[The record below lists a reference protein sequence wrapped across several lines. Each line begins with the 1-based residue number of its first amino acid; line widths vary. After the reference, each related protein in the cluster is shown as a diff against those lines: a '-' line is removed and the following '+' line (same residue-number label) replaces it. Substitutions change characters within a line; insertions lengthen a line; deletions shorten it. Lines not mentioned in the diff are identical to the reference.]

1 MTSGGDLRRK
11 TDLPHKALKSDHTP
25 RNPSQNLTIEPPE
38 EETSPEKKNSRAP
51 SLRIVTR
58 RQDHEHIGK
67 RTRDPV
73 SSKEEKRSKGRR
85 TSSDGHTRAD
95 APDSPETINC
105 ELLWSR
111 ENMLSLRS
119 LTSFIALPSRSKP
132 SPRRRS
138 SVRCRLTEA
147 AAFPPLDVVPGE
159 SYRPIASFTEK
170 VKPEQLPPTA
180 EDEREGGVE
189 EDDSDEEEE
198 RISSVHVPRE
208 KYINLSKSDLVNS
221 VVTTLLDSQ
230 DGDSDIF
237 LLLASCLDSILHAE
251 HKKVL
256 EQMRTDFVATQ
267 SLEKV
272 NIGDDSSS
280 EDESSTSGRE
290 SDSDK
295 EVNSEAKKPE
305 VESVVNGYEGLS
317 FPLADGF
324 DIWNFLISTG
334 KQAKRRSAESVT
346 AATRFQRSFIQLLEN
361 AGFEELSARDLALT
375 SALNTDYLLTL
386 PVYVDWKKA
395 SESNAIVFRRGY
407 ATEKQK
413 GLLLVEKLDYIQ
425 SIVLRG
431 IFSTISKPLR
441 KVGKLINKESYLDLT
456 QTSDKFLE
464 GESLSDSVLPL
475 RLAAKRAVTR
485 YEGLLTPVGP
495 REKLFRKLLTWIGLI
510 SPAYELPF
518 QLANDSNAS
527 EPYLRPISLSRMTLG
542 DIWKPASKKACG
554 NDMWK
559 RIKTS
564 ISILLSPSTLQ
575 EPAFEELILLYTM
588 DAGEKGDKNE
598 DETRS
603 SLQLEIFERIPIPDL
618 PVIFPQRKLYF
629 RIIDTVRLDIA
640 SILGLTAYFV
650 NYKFENI
657 SSSPYVFLYN
667 LISAFFLDVIAVT
680 ALVIYATRV
689 VLGYKQTWDRY
700 QYKESILTY
709 AIILQAGKN
718 QNMSYQGVQDR
729 CERFL
734 YDNFKIK
741 VEMRVEKAIST
752 LVRLGLVTETLIDGK
767 TKLQAVPCPQAYVS
781 LKEIWNGLLG

>member
-1 MTSGGDLRRK
+1 MGGGNEKLI
-11 TDLPHKALKSDHTP
+11 LQ
-25 RNPSQNLTIEPPE
+25 PSSFIQSMVTNLNL
-38 EETSPEKKNSRAP
+38 SSR
-51 SLRIVTR
+51 
-58 RQDHEHIGK
+58 
-67 RTRDPV
+67 
-73 SSKEEKRSKGRR
+73 
-85 TSSDGHTRAD
+85 
-95 APDSPETINC
+95 
-105 ELLWSR
+105 
-111 ENMLSLRS
+111 
-119 LTSFIALPSRSKP
+119 LTSFVALPSRSKP
-132 SPRRRS
+132 SPSLSLRRPRS
-138 SVRCRLTEA
+138 VCCRLTEPA
-147 AAFPPLDVVPGE
+147 AAFDVVVVCGE
-159 SYRPIASFTEK
+159 SDGAIASSFTELQNGGCGWK
-170 VKPEQLPPTA
+170 VEPEQLPPTG
-180 EDEREGGVE
+180 EGGVE
-189 EDDSDEEEE
+189 EDDDPEEEE
-198 RISSVHVPRE
+198 EKISSVHVPRE
-208 KYINLSKSDLVNS
+208 KYINVSKSDLVNS
-221 VVTTLLDSQ
+221 IVTTLLDSQ
-230 DGDSDIF
+230 DGGDADIF

-251 HKKVL
+251 HKRVL

-272 NIGDDSSS
+272 NIGGDS
-280 EDESSTSGRE
+280 EQESSTSGRE
-290 SDSDK
+290 IDFD
-295 EVNSEAKKPE
+295 EET
-305 VESVVNGYEGLS
+305 NGYEGLS

-334 KQAKRRSAESVT
+334 KQAKRRSAESVS
-346 AATRFQRSFIQLLEN
+346 AATRFQRSFIQLLDN

-386 PVYVDWKKA
+386 PVYVDWNKA

-441 KVGKLINKESYLDLT
+441 KVGKLINKALSEASQTQEIQDLSERMKVWLKELSLFKESYLHLP

-464 GESLSDSVLPL
+464 GESLSDSVLPM
-475 RLAAKRAVTR
+475 RVAAKRAVSR

-510 SPAYELPF
+510 SPAYETPF
-518 QLANDSNAS
+518 QLPNDTNAS

-618 PVIFPQRKLYF
+618 PVIFPHRKLYF

-657 SSSPYVFLYN
+657 SSSP
-667 LISAFFLDVIAVT
+667 SAFFLDVIAVT

-700 QYKESILTY
+700 QLLVNKTLYEKTLASGFGSVHFLLDASEQQQYKESILTY
-709 AIILQAGKN
+709 AIILQAGCE
-718 QNMSYQGVQDR
+718 NMSYQGVQDR

-741 VEMRVEKAIST
+741 VEMRVAKAIST

>member
-1 MTSGGDLRRK
+1 ML
-11 TDLPHKALKSDHTP
+11 
-25 RNPSQNLTIEPPE
+25 
-38 EETSPEKKNSRAP
+38 
-51 SLRIVTR
+51 
-58 RQDHEHIGK
+58 
-67 RTRDPV
+67 
-73 SSKEEKRSKGRR
+73 
-85 TSSDGHTRAD
+85 
-95 APDSPETINC
+95 
-105 ELLWSR
+105 
-111 ENMLSLRS
+111 LSLRS
-119 LTSFIALPSRSKP
+119 FVALPTQSKP
-132 SPRRRS
+132 SPSLRRP

-147 AAFPPLDVVPGE
+147 SAFDVISGDSE
-159 SYRPIASFTEK
+159 RAIASSFTELQNGGGWK
-170 VKPEQLPPTA
+170 VEQEQLPP
-180 EDEREGGVE
+180 DEREGLGVE
-189 EDDSDEEEE
+189 DDDDDSEEEE
-198 RISSVHVPRE
+198 GISSVHVPRE
-208 KYINLSKSDLVNS
+208 KYINVSKSDLVNAI
-221 VVTTLLDSQ
+221 VTTLLDGSQ
-230 DGDSDIF
+230 EGDSDDIF

-272 NIGDDSSS
+272 NIGVDS
-280 EDESSTSGRE
+280 EEESSTSSRE
-290 SDSDK
+290 IDSD
-295 EVNSEAKKPE
+295 EEAEPG
-305 VESVVNGYEGLS
+305 SVVNGYDEGLS

-324 DIWNFLISTG
+324 DIWNFLISTS

-346 AATRFQRSFIQLLEN
+346 AATRFQRSFIHLLDN

-386 PVYVDWKKA
+386 PVYVDWNKA

-441 KVGKLINKESYLDLT
+441 KVGKLINKALSEASQTQEIQDLSERMKVWLKELSLFKESYLDLA

-464 GESLSDSVLPL
+464 GESLSDSVLPM
-475 RLAAKRAVTR
+475 RLAAKRAVSR
-485 YEGLLTPVGP
+485 YEGILTPVGP

-510 SPAYELPF
+510 SPAYEIPF

-657 SSSPYVFLYN
+657 SSSP
-667 LISAFFLDVIAVT
+667 SALFLDVIAVT

-700 QYKESILTY
+700 QLLVNKTLYEKTLASGFGSVHFLLDASEQQQYKESILTY

-741 VEMRVEKAIST
+741 VEMRVEKALST

>member
-1 MTSGGDLRRK
+1 
-11 TDLPHKALKSDHTP
+11 
-25 RNPSQNLTIEPPE
+25 
-38 EETSPEKKNSRAP
+38 
-51 SLRIVTR
+51 
-58 RQDHEHIGK
+58 
-67 RTRDPV
+67 
-73 SSKEEKRSKGRR
+73 
-85 TSSDGHTRAD
+85 
-95 APDSPETINC
+95 
-105 ELLWSR
+105 
-111 ENMLSLRS
+111 MLSLRS
-119 LTSFIALPSRSKP
+119 LTSFVALPSPINP
-132 SPRRRS
+132 SPYSRRP

-147 AAFPPLDVVPGE
+147 AAAFEVVSGE
-159 SYRPIASFTEK
+159 SDRAIASSLTELQNGGGWK
-170 VKPEQLPPTA
+170 VEPEQLPPPTA
-180 EDEREGGVE
+180 EDGGEGE
-189 EDDSDEEEE
+189 AEKEEE

-208 KYINLSKSDLVNS
+208 KYINVSKSDLVNA

-230 DGDSDIF
+230 DGDADIF
-237 LLLASCLDSILHAE
+237 LLLATCLDSILHAE

-256 EQMRTDFVATQ
+256 EQMRADFVATQ
-267 SLEKV
+267 SLEK
-272 NIGDDSSS
+272 
-280 EDESSTSGRE
+280 T
-290 SDSDK
+290 DSDDETNK
-295 EVNSEAKKPE
+295 TEPG
-305 VESVVNGYEGLS
+305 SVVNGYEGLS

-346 AATRFQRSFIQLLEN
+346 AATRFQRSFIQLLDS

-386 PVYVDWKKA
+386 PVYVDWNKA

-441 KVGKLINKESYLDLT
+441 KVGKLINKALSEASQTQEIQDLSERVKIWLKELSLFKESYLDLA

-464 GESLSDSVLPL
+464 GDSLSDPVLPM
-475 RLAAKRAVTR
+475 RLAAKRAVSR

-495 REKLFRKLLTWIGLI
+495 RERLFRKLLTWIGFI
-510 SPAYELPF
+510 SPGYETPF

-618 PVIFPQRKLYF
+618 PVIFPHRKLYF

-657 SSSPYVFLYN
+657 SSSP
-667 LISAFFLDVIAVT
+667 SAFFLDVIAVT

-700 QYKESILTY
+700 QLLVNKTLYEKTLASGFGSVHFLLDASEQQQATPPYSSIYLYIKNLLLMFFLTRY
-709 AIILQAGKN
+709 LRN
-718 QNMSYQGVQDR
+718 R

>member
-1 MTSGGDLRRK
+1 
-11 TDLPHKALKSDHTP
+11 
-25 RNPSQNLTIEPPE
+25 
-38 EETSPEKKNSRAP
+38 
-51 SLRIVTR
+51 
-58 RQDHEHIGK
+58 
-67 RTRDPV
+67 
-73 SSKEEKRSKGRR
+73 
-85 TSSDGHTRAD
+85 
-95 APDSPETINC
+95 
-105 ELLWSR
+105 
-111 ENMLSLRS
+111 MLSLRS
-119 LTSFIALPSRSKP
+119 LTSFVALPSRFNP
-132 SPRRRS
+132 SPSSRRP

-147 AAFPPLDVVPGE
+147 AAFEVVSGE
-159 SYRPIASFTEK
+159 SDRAIASSLTELQNGGGWK
-170 VKPEQLPPTA
+170 VEPEQLPPPPA
-180 EDEREGGVE
+180 EDGGEGE
-189 EDDSDEEEE
+189 AEE

-208 KYINLSKSDLVNS
+208 KYINVSKSDLVNA

-230 DGDSDIF
+230 DGDADIF
-237 LLLASCLDSILHAE
+237 LLLATCLDSILHAE

-256 EQMRTDFVATQ
+256 EQMRNDFVATQ

-272 NIGDDSSS
+272 NI
-280 EDESSTSGRE
+280 EEESSTSGRE
-290 SDSDK
+290 IDSDE
-295 EVNSEAKKPE
+295 EVNSKAEP
-305 VESVVNGYEGLS
+305 ESVVNGYEGLS

-334 KQAKRRSAESVT
+334 KQAKRRSAESVS
-346 AATRFQRSFIQLLEN
+346 AATRFQRSFIQLLDS

-386 PVYVDWKKA
+386 PVYVDWNKA

-425 SIVLRG
+425 SVVLRG

-441 KVGKLINKESYLDLT
+441 KVGKLINKALSEAVQTQEIQDLSERVKVWLKELSLFKESYLDLA

-464 GESLSDSVLPL
+464 GESLSDSVLPM
-475 RLAAKRAVTR
+475 RLAAKRAVSR

-495 REKLFRKLLTWIGLI
+495 RERLFRKLLTWIGFI
-510 SPAYELPF
+510 SPGYETPF
-518 QLANDSNAS
+518 QLPNDSNAS

-575 EPAFEELILLYTM
+575 EPAFEELILLYTT

-618 PVIFPQRKLYF
+618 SVIFPHRKLYF

-657 SSSPYVFLYN
+657 SSSP
-667 LISAFFLDVIAVT
+667 SAFFLDVIAVT

-700 QYKESILTY
+700 QLLVNKTLYEKTLASGFGSVHFLLDASEQQQYKESILTY

-718 QNMSYQGVQDR
+718 QVLHNAMSYQGVQDR

>member
-1 MTSGGDLRRK
+1 
-11 TDLPHKALKSDHTP
+11 
-25 RNPSQNLTIEPPE
+25 
-38 EETSPEKKNSRAP
+38 
-51 SLRIVTR
+51 
-58 RQDHEHIGK
+58 
-67 RTRDPV
+67 
-73 SSKEEKRSKGRR
+73 
-85 TSSDGHTRAD
+85 
-95 APDSPETINC
+95 
-105 ELLWSR
+105 
-111 ENMLSLRS
+111 MLSLRS
-119 LTSFIALPSRSKP
+119 LTSFVALPSPIKP
-132 SPRRRS
+132 SPSLRCRS
-138 SVRCRLTEA
+138 VCCRLTEA
-147 AAFPPLDVVPGE
+147 AASFDVLSGE
-159 SYRPIASFTEK
+159 SDRAIASGLTELQNGGGWK
-170 VKPEQLPPTA
+170 VEPEQLPPPTA
-180 EDEREGGVE
+180 EDGGEGE
-189 EDDSDEEEE
+189 AEE
-198 RISSVHVPRE
+198 RISSVQVPRE
-208 KYINLSKSDLVNS
+208 KYINVSKSDLVNA

-230 DGDSDIF
+230 DGDADIF
-237 LLLASCLDSILHAE
+237 LLLATCLDSILHAE

-256 EQMRTDFVATQ
+256 EQMRNDFVATQ

-272 NIGDDSSS
+272 NI
-280 EDESSTSGRE
+280 EEESSTTSSGRE
-290 SDSDK
+290 IDSDE
-295 EVNSEAKKPE
+295 EVNSKAEP
-305 VESVVNGYEGLS
+305 ESVVNGYEGLS

-334 KQAKRRSAESVT
+334 KQAKRRSAESVS
-346 AATRFQRSFIQLLEN
+346 AATRFQRSFIQLLDS

-386 PVYVDWKKA
+386 PVYVDWNKT

-425 SIVLRG
+425 SVVLRG

-441 KVGKLINKESYLDLT
+441 KVGKLINKALSEAAQTQEIQDLSERVKVWLKELSLFKESYLDLA

-464 GESLSDSVLPL
+464 GESLSDSVLPM
-475 RLAAKRAVTR
+475 RLAAKRAVSR

-495 REKLFRKLLTWIGLI
+495 RERLFRKLLAWIGFI
-510 SPAYELPF
+510 SPGYETPF
-518 QLANDSNAS
+518 QLPNDSNAS

-575 EPAFEELILLYTM
+575 EPAFEELILLYTT

-618 PVIFPQRKLYF
+618 PVIFPHRKLYF

-657 SSSPYVFLYN
+657 SSSP
-667 LISAFFLDVIAVT
+667 SAFFLDVIAVT
-680 ALVIYATRV
+680 ALVIYAIRV

-718 QNMSYQGVQDR
+718 QVLHNAMSYQGVQDR

>member
-1 MTSGGDLRRK
+1 
-11 TDLPHKALKSDHTP
+11 
-25 RNPSQNLTIEPPE
+25 
-38 EETSPEKKNSRAP
+38 
-51 SLRIVTR
+51 
-58 RQDHEHIGK
+58 
-67 RTRDPV
+67 
-73 SSKEEKRSKGRR
+73 
-85 TSSDGHTRAD
+85 
-95 APDSPETINC
+95 
-105 ELLWSR
+105 
-111 ENMLSLRS
+111 MLSLRS
-119 LTSFIALPSRSKP
+119 LTSFVALPSPINP
-132 SPRRRS
+132 SPYSRRP

-147 AAFPPLDVVPGE
+147 AAAFEVVSGE
-159 SYRPIASFTEK
+159 SDRAIASSLTELQNGGGWK
-170 VKPEQLPPTA
+170 VEPEQLPPPTA
-180 EDEREGGVE
+180 EDGGEGE
-189 EDDSDEEEE
+189 AEKEEEE

-208 KYINLSKSDLVNS
+208 KYINVSKSDLVNA

-230 DGDSDIF
+230 DGDADIF
-237 LLLASCLDSILHAE
+237 LLLATCLDSILHAE

-256 EQMRTDFVATQ
+256 EQMRADFVATQ

-272 NIGDDSSS
+272 NIGDD
-280 EDESSTSGRE
+280 ESSTTSGRE
-290 SDSDK
+290 TDSDDETNK
-295 EVNSEAKKPE
+295 TEPG
-305 VESVVNGYEGLS
+305 SVVNGYEGLS

-346 AATRFQRSFIQLLEN
+346 AATRFQRSFIQLLDS

-386 PVYVDWKKA
+386 PVYVDWNKA

-425 SIVLRG
+425 SVVLRG

-441 KVGKLINKESYLDLT
+441 KVGKLINKALSEASQTQEIQDLSERVKIWLKELSLFKESYLDLA

-464 GESLSDSVLPL
+464 GDSLSDSVLPM
-475 RLAAKRAVTR
+475 RLAAKRAVSR

-495 REKLFRKLLTWIGLI
+495 RERLFRKLLTWIGFI
-510 SPAYELPF
+510 SPGYETPF

-618 PVIFPQRKLYF
+618 PVIFPHRKLYF

-657 SSSPYVFLYN
+657 SSSP
-667 LISAFFLDVIAVT
+667 SAFFLDVIAVT

-700 QYKESILTY
+700 QLLVNKTLYEKTLASGFGSVHFLLDASEQQQYKESILTY

-718 QNMSYQGVQDR
+718 QVLHNAMSYQGVQDR

>member
-1 MTSGGDLRRK
+1 
-11 TDLPHKALKSDHTP
+11 
-25 RNPSQNLTIEPPE
+25 
-38 EETSPEKKNSRAP
+38 
-51 SLRIVTR
+51 
-58 RQDHEHIGK
+58 
-67 RTRDPV
+67 
-73 SSKEEKRSKGRR
+73 
-85 TSSDGHTRAD
+85 
-95 APDSPETINC
+95 
-105 ELLWSR
+105 
-111 ENMLSLRS
+111 MLSLRS
-119 LTSFIALPSRSKP
+119 LTSFVALPSPINP
-132 SPRRRS
+132 SPYSRRP

-147 AAFPPLDVVPGE
+147 AAAFEVVSGE
-159 SYRPIASFTEK
+159 SDRAIASSLTELQNGGGWK
-170 VKPEQLPPTA
+170 VEPEQLPPPTA
-180 EDEREGGVE
+180 EDGGEGE
-189 EDDSDEEEE
+189 AEKEEE

-208 KYINLSKSDLVNS
+208 KYINVSKSDLVNA
-221 VVTTLLDSQ
+221 VVMTLLDSQ
-230 DGDSDIF
+230 DGDADIF
-237 LLLASCLDSILHAE
+237 LLLATCLDSILHAE

-256 EQMRTDFVATQ
+256 EQMRADFVATQ

-272 NIGDDSSS
+272 NIGDD
-280 EDESSTSGRE
+280 ESSTTSGRE
-290 SDSDK
+290 TDSDDETNK
-295 EVNSEAKKPE
+295 TEPG
-305 VESVVNGYEGLS
+305 SVVNGYEGLS

-346 AATRFQRSFIQLLEN
+346 AATRFQRSFIQLLDS

-386 PVYVDWKKA
+386 PVYVDWNKA

-441 KVGKLINKESYLDLT
+441 KVGKLINKALSEASQTQEIQDLSERMKVWLKELSLFKESYLDLA

-464 GESLSDSVLPL
+464 GESLSDSVLPM
-475 RLAAKRAVTR
+475 RLAAKRAVSR

-495 REKLFRKLLTWIGLI
+495 RERLFRKLLTWIGFI
-510 SPAYELPF
+510 SPGYETPF

-575 EPAFEELILLYTM
+575 EPTFEELILLYTT

-618 PVIFPQRKLYF
+618 PVIFPHRKLYF

-657 SSSPYVFLYN
+657 SSSP
-667 LISAFFLDVIAVT
+667 SAFFLDVIAVT

-700 QYKESILTY
+700 QLLVNKTLYEKTLASGFGSVHFLLDASEQQQYKESILTY

-718 QNMSYQGVQDR
+718 QVLHNAMSYQGVQDR

-734 YDNFKIK
+734 FDNFKIK

-767 TKLQAVPCPQAYVS
+767 TNLQAVPCPQAYVS

>member
-1 MTSGGDLRRK
+1 
-11 TDLPHKALKSDHTP
+11 
-25 RNPSQNLTIEPPE
+25 
-38 EETSPEKKNSRAP
+38 
-51 SLRIVTR
+51 
-58 RQDHEHIGK
+58 
-67 RTRDPV
+67 
-73 SSKEEKRSKGRR
+73 
-85 TSSDGHTRAD
+85 
-95 APDSPETINC
+95 
-105 ELLWSR
+105 
-111 ENMLSLRS
+111 MLSLRS
-119 LTSFIALPSRSKP
+119 VTSFVALPSRSKP
-132 SPRRRS
+132 SPSLSLRRPRS
-138 SVRCRLTEA
+138 VCCRLTEPA
-147 AAFPPLDVVPGE
+147 AAFDVVVVSGE
-159 SYRPIASFTEK
+159 SDGAIASSFTELQNGGWK
-170 VKPEQLPPTA
+170 VEPEQLPPTG
-180 EDEREGGVE
+180 EGGVE
-189 EDDSDEEEE
+189 EDDDPEEEE
-198 RISSVHVPRE
+198 EKISSVHVPRE
-208 KYINLSKSDLVNS
+208 KYINVSKSDLVNS
-221 VVTTLLDSQ
+221 IVTTLLDSQ
-230 DGDSDIF
+230 DGGDADIF

-251 HKKVL
+251 HKRVL

-272 NIGDDSSS
+272 NIGGDS
-280 EDESSTSGRE
+280 EEESSTSGGE
-290 SDSDK
+290 IYSD
-295 EVNSEAKKPE
+295 EETNSEAKKSEP
-305 VESVVNGYEGLS
+305 ESVVNGYEGLS

-334 KQAKRRSAESVT
+334 KQAKRRSAESVS
-346 AATRFQRSFIQLLEN
+346 AATRFQRSFIQLLDN

-386 PVYVDWKKA
+386 PVYVDWNKA

-441 KVGKLINKESYLDLT
+441 KVGKIINKALSEASQTQEIQHLSERMKVWLKELSLFKESYLDLP

-464 GESLSDSVLPL
+464 GESLSDSVLPM
-475 RLAAKRAVTR
+475 RVAAKRAVSR

-510 SPAYELPF
+510 SPAYETPF
-518 QLANDSNAS
+518 QLPNDTNAS

-618 PVIFPQRKLYF
+618 PVIFPHRKLYF

-657 SSSPYVFLYN
+657 SSSP
-667 LISAFFLDVIAVT
+667 SAFFLDVIAVT

-700 QYKESILTY
+700 QLLVNKTLYEKTLASGFGSVHFLLDASEQQQYKESILTY
-709 AIILQAGKN
+709 AIILQAGCE
-718 QNMSYQGVQDR
+718 NMSYQGVQDR

-741 VEMRVEKAIST
+741 VEMRVAKAIST

>member
-1 MTSGGDLRRK
+1 
-11 TDLPHKALKSDHTP
+11 
-25 RNPSQNLTIEPPE
+25 
-38 EETSPEKKNSRAP
+38 
-51 SLRIVTR
+51 
-58 RQDHEHIGK
+58 
-67 RTRDPV
+67 
-73 SSKEEKRSKGRR
+73 
-85 TSSDGHTRAD
+85 
-95 APDSPETINC
+95 
-105 ELLWSR
+105 
-111 ENMLSLRS
+111 MLSLRS
-119 LTSFIALPSRSKP
+119 LTSFVALPSPIKP
-132 SPRRRS
+132 SPYSRRP
-138 SVRCRLTEA
+138 SVRCRLTESA
-147 AAFPPLDVVPGE
+147 AAFEVVSGE
-159 SYRPIASFTEK
+159 SDRETASSLTELQNGGGWK
-170 VKPEQLPPTA
+170 VEPEQLPPPTA
-180 EDEREGGVE
+180 EGEAEKE
-189 EDDSDEEEE
+189 EEEEEEE

-208 KYINLSKSDLVNS
+208 KYINVSKSDLVNA

-230 DGDSDIF
+230 DGDADIF
-237 LLLASCLDSILHAE
+237 LLLATCLDSILHAE

-272 NIGDDSSS
+272 NIGVDSD
-280 EDESSTSGRE
+280 DESSTTSGRE
-290 SDSDK
+290 TDSDDETNK
-295 EVNSEAKKPE
+295 TEPG
-305 VESVVNGYEGLS
+305 SVVNGYEGLS

-334 KQAKRRSAESVT
+334 KQAKRRSAESVS
-346 AATRFQRSFIQLLEN
+346 AATRFQRSFIQLLDS

-386 PVYVDWKKA
+386 PVYVDWNKA

-425 SIVLRG
+425 SVVLRG

-441 KVGKLINKESYLDLT
+441 KVGKLINKALSEASQTQEIQDLSEKMKVWLKELSLFKESYLDLA

-464 GESLSDSVLPL
+464 GESLSDSVLPM
-475 RLAAKRAVTR
+475 RLAAKRAVSR

-495 REKLFRKLLTWIGLI
+495 RERLFRKLLTWIGFI
-510 SPAYELPF
+510 SPGYETPF

-575 EPAFEELILLYTM
+575 EPAFEELILLYTT

-618 PVIFPQRKLYF
+618 PVIFPHRKLYF

-657 SSSPYVFLYN
+657 SSSP
-667 LISAFFLDVIAVT
+667 SAFFLDVIAVT

-700 QYKESILTY
+700 QLLVNKTLYEKTLASGFGSVHFLLDASEQQQATPPYSSIYLYMKNLLLMVFNSLSAQYKESILTY

-718 QNMSYQGVQDR
+718 QVLHNAMSYQGVQDR

-734 YDNFKIK
+734 FDNFKIK

-767 TKLQAVPCPQAYVS
+767 TNLQAVPCPQAYVS

>member
-1 MTSGGDLRRK
+1 
-11 TDLPHKALKSDHTP
+11 
-25 RNPSQNLTIEPPE
+25 
-38 EETSPEKKNSRAP
+38 
-51 SLRIVTR
+51 
-58 RQDHEHIGK
+58 
-67 RTRDPV
+67 
-73 SSKEEKRSKGRR
+73 
-85 TSSDGHTRAD
+85 
-95 APDSPETINC
+95 
-105 ELLWSR
+105 
-111 ENMLSLRS
+111 MLSLRS
-119 LTSFIALPSRSKP
+119 LTSFVALPSRSKP
-132 SPRRRS
+132 SSSLRRRP
-138 SVRCRLTEA
+138 VRCRLTEA
-147 AAFPPLDVVPGE
+147 AAFSPLDVVSGE
-159 SYRPIASFTEK
+159 SERAIASLTELQNGGGWK
-170 VKPEQLPPTA
+170 VKEELPTA
-180 EDEREGGVE
+180 EDGGEGREGGVE
-189 EDDSDEEEE
+189 DDDSEEEE
-198 RISSVHVPRE
+198 GISSVHVPRE
-208 KYINLSKSDLVNS
+208 KYISVSKSDLVDGI
-221 VVTTLLDSQ
+221 VTTLLDSQ
-230 DGDSDIF
+230 DGDADIF

-251 HKKVL
+251 HKRVL
-256 EQMRTDFVATQ
+256 EQMRADFVATQ
-267 SLEKV
+267 SLEEV
-272 NIGDDSSS
+272 NIGDD
-280 EDESSTSGRE
+280 EETSTLGRE
-290 SDSDK
+290 IDSEEEINFK
-295 EVNSEAKKPE
+295 AKKSEPR
-305 VESVVNGYEGLS
+305 SVNGYEGLS

-324 DIWNFLISTG
+324 DIWNLLISSG
-334 KQAKRRSAESVT
+334 KHAKRRSAESVT

-441 KVGKLINKESYLDLT
+441 KVGKLINKALNEASQTQEIQDLSERMKVWLKELSLFKESYLDLV

-464 GESLSDSVLPL
+464 GDIRSDSVLPM
-475 RLAAKRAVTR
+475 RLAAQRAVSR

-495 REKLFRKLLTWIGLI
+495 REKLFRKLLTWIGFI
-510 SPAYELPF
+510 SPGYEIPS

-527 EPYLRPISLSRMTLG
+527 EPYLRPIFLSRMTLG

-554 NDMWK
+554 NDIWK

-575 EPAFEELILLYTM
+575 EPAFEELILLYTK
-588 DAGEKGDKNE
+588 DASEKGDKNK

-618 PVIFPQRKLYF
+618 PVIFPHRKLYF

-657 SSSPYVFLYN
+657 SSSP
-667 LISAFFLDVIAVT
+667 SALFLDVIAVT

-700 QYKESILTY
+700 QLLVNKTLYEKTLASGFGSVHFLLDASEQQQYKEAILTY

-718 QNMSYQGVQDR
+718 ENMSHQGVRDR

-752 LVRLGLVTETLIDGK
+752 LVRLGLVTEALIDGDI
-767 TKLQAVPCPQAYVS
+767 KLQAVPCPQAYVS
-781 LKEIWNGLLG
+781 LRELWNSLLG

>member
-1 MTSGGDLRRK
+1 
-11 TDLPHKALKSDHTP
+11 
-25 RNPSQNLTIEPPE
+25 
-38 EETSPEKKNSRAP
+38 
-51 SLRIVTR
+51 
-58 RQDHEHIGK
+58 
-67 RTRDPV
+67 
-73 SSKEEKRSKGRR
+73 
-85 TSSDGHTRAD
+85 
-95 APDSPETINC
+95 
-105 ELLWSR
+105 
-111 ENMLSLRS
+111 MLSLRS
-119 LTSFIALPSRSKP
+119 LTSFVALPSPINP
-132 SPRRRS
+132 SPYSRRP

-147 AAFPPLDVVPGE
+147 AAAFEVVSGE
-159 SYRPIASFTEK
+159 SDRAIASSLTELQNGGGWK
-170 VKPEQLPPTA
+170 VEPEQLPPPTA
-180 EDEREGGVE
+180 EDGGEGE
-189 EDDSDEEEE
+189 AEKEEE

-208 KYINLSKSDLVNS
+208 KYINVSKSDLVNA

-230 DGDSDIF
+230 DGDADIF
-237 LLLASCLDSILHAE
+237 LLLATCLDSILHAE

-256 EQMRTDFVATQ
+256 EQMRADFVATQ
-267 SLEKV
+267 SLEK
-272 NIGDDSSS
+272 
-280 EDESSTSGRE
+280 T
-290 SDSDK
+290 DSDDETNK
-295 EVNSEAKKPE
+295 TEPG
-305 VESVVNGYEGLS
+305 SVVNGYEGLS

-346 AATRFQRSFIQLLEN
+346 AATRFQRSFIQLLDS

-386 PVYVDWKKA
+386 PVYVDWNKA

-425 SIVLRG
+425 SVVLRG

-441 KVGKLINKESYLDLT
+441 KVGKLINKALSEASQTQEIQDLSERVKIWLKELSLFKESYLDLA

-464 GESLSDSVLPL
+464 GDSLSDSVLPM
-475 RLAAKRAVTR
+475 RLAAKRAVSR

-495 REKLFRKLLTWIGLI
+495 RERLFRKLLTWIGFI
-510 SPAYELPF
+510 SPGYETPF

-618 PVIFPQRKLYF
+618 PVIFPHRKLYF

-657 SSSPYVFLYN
+657 SSSP
-667 LISAFFLDVIAVT
+667 SAFFLDVIAVT

-700 QYKESILTY
+700 QLLVNKTLYEKTLASGFGSVHFLLDASEQQQATPPYSSIYLYIKNLLLMFFLTRY
-709 AIILQAGKN
+709 LRN
-718 QNMSYQGVQDR
+718 R

>member
-1 MTSGGDLRRK
+1 
-11 TDLPHKALKSDHTP
+11 
-25 RNPSQNLTIEPPE
+25 
-38 EETSPEKKNSRAP
+38 
-51 SLRIVTR
+51 
-58 RQDHEHIGK
+58 
-67 RTRDPV
+67 
-73 SSKEEKRSKGRR
+73 
-85 TSSDGHTRAD
+85 
-95 APDSPETINC
+95 
-105 ELLWSR
+105 
-111 ENMLSLRS
+111 MLSLRS
-119 LTSFIALPSRSKP
+119 LTSFVALPSRIKP
-132 SPRRRS
+132 SPYSRPFEVVSGESDREIAS
-138 SVRCRLTEA
+138 SLTE
-147 AAFPPLDVVPGE
+147 LQNSGGW
-159 SYRPIASFTEK
+159 K
-170 VKPEQLPPTA
+170 VEPEQLPPPTA
-180 EDEREGGVE
+180 EGEAEKE
-189 EDDSDEEEE
+189 EEEE

-208 KYINLSKSDLVNS
+208 KYINVSKSDLVNA

-230 DGDSDIF
+230 DGDADIF
-237 LLLASCLDSILHAE
+237 LLLATCLDSILHAE

-272 NIGDDSSS
+272 NIEEENST
-280 EDESSTSGRE
+280 TSGRE
-290 SDSDK
+290 IDSDE
-295 EVNSEAKKPE
+295 EVNSKAEA
-305 VESVVNGYEGLS
+305 ESVVNGYEGLS
-317 FPLADGF
+317 LPLADGF

-334 KQAKRRSAESVT
+334 KQAKRRSAESVS
-346 AATRFQRSFIQLLEN
+346 AATRFQRSFIQLLDS

-386 PVYVDWKKA
+386 PVYVDWNKA

-425 SIVLRG
+425 SVVLRG

-441 KVGKLINKESYLDLT
+441 KVGKLINKALSEASQTQEIQDLSERMKVWLKELSLFKESYLDLA

-464 GESLSDSVLPL
+464 GESLSDSVLPM
-475 RLAAKRAVTR
+475 RLAAKRAVSR

-495 REKLFRKLLTWIGLI
+495 RERLFRKLLTWIGFI
-510 SPAYELPF
+510 SPGYETPF

-527 EPYLRPISLSRMTLG
+527 EPYLRPIYLSRMTLG

-564 ISILLSPSTLQ
+564 VSILLSPSTLQ

-618 PVIFPQRKLYF
+618 PVIFPHRKLYF

-657 SSSPYVFLYN
+657 SSSP
-667 LISAFFLDVIAVT
+667 SAFFLDVIAVT

-700 QYKESILTY
+700 QLLVNKTLYEKTLASGFGSVHFLLDASEQQQYKESILTY

-718 QNMSYQGVQDR
+718 QVLHNAMSYQGVQDR

-752 LVRLGLVTETLIDGK
+752 LVRLWSSNRDINRWQDQSTSCSLSSGLCL
-767 TKLQAVPCPQAYVS
+767 S
-781 LKEIWNGLLG
+781 

>member
-1 MTSGGDLRRK
+1 
-11 TDLPHKALKSDHTP
+11 
-25 RNPSQNLTIEPPE
+25 
-38 EETSPEKKNSRAP
+38 
-51 SLRIVTR
+51 
-58 RQDHEHIGK
+58 
-67 RTRDPV
+67 
-73 SSKEEKRSKGRR
+73 
-85 TSSDGHTRAD
+85 
-95 APDSPETINC
+95 
-105 ELLWSR
+105 
-111 ENMLSLRS
+111 MLSLRS
-119 LTSFIALPSRSKP
+119 LTSFVALPSPINP
-132 SPRRRS
+132 SPYSRRP

-147 AAFPPLDVVPGE
+147 AAAFEVVSGE
-159 SYRPIASFTEK
+159 SDRAIASSLTELQNGGGWK
-170 VKPEQLPPTA
+170 VEPEQLPPPTA
-180 EDEREGGVE
+180 EDGGEGE
-189 EDDSDEEEE
+189 AEKEEE

-208 KYINLSKSDLVNS
+208 KYINVSKSDLVNA

-230 DGDSDIF
+230 DGDADIF
-237 LLLASCLDSILHAE
+237 LLLATCLDSILHAE

-256 EQMRTDFVATQ
+256 EQMRADFVATQ

-272 NIGDDSSS
+272 NIGDD
-280 EDESSTSGRE
+280 ESSTTSGRE
-290 SDSDK
+290 TDSDDETNK
-295 EVNSEAKKPE
+295 TEPG
-305 VESVVNGYEGLS
+305 SVVNGYEGLS

-346 AATRFQRSFIQLLEN
+346 AATRFQRSFIQLLDS

-386 PVYVDWKKA
+386 PVYVDWNKA

-441 KVGKLINKESYLDLT
+441 KVGKLINKALSEASQTQEIQDLSERVKIWLKELSLFKESYLDLA

-464 GESLSDSVLPL
+464 GDSLSDPVLPM
-475 RLAAKRAVTR
+475 RLAAKRAVSR

-495 REKLFRKLLTWIGLI
+495 RERLFRKLLTWIGFI
-510 SPAYELPF
+510 SPGYETPF

-618 PVIFPQRKLYF
+618 PVIFPHRKLYF

-657 SSSPYVFLYN
+657 SSSP
-667 LISAFFLDVIAVT
+667 SAFFLDVIAVT

-700 QYKESILTY
+700 QLLVNKTLYEKTLASGFGSVHFLLDASEQQQYKESILTY

-718 QNMSYQGVQDR
+718 QVLHNAMSYQGVQDR

-734 YDNFKIK
+734 FDNFKIK

-767 TKLQAVPCPQAYVS
+767 TNLQAVPCPQAYVS

>member
-1 MTSGGDLRRK
+1 
-11 TDLPHKALKSDHTP
+11 
-25 RNPSQNLTIEPPE
+25 
-38 EETSPEKKNSRAP
+38 
-51 SLRIVTR
+51 
-58 RQDHEHIGK
+58 
-67 RTRDPV
+67 
-73 SSKEEKRSKGRR
+73 
-85 TSSDGHTRAD
+85 
-95 APDSPETINC
+95 
-105 ELLWSR
+105 
-111 ENMLSLRS
+111 MLSLRS
-119 LTSFIALPSRSKP
+119 LTSFVALPSPIKP
-132 SPRRRS
+132 SPSLRCRS
-138 SVRCRLTEA
+138 VCCRLTEA
-147 AAFPPLDVVPGE
+147 AASFDVLSGE
-159 SYRPIASFTEK
+159 SDRAIASGLTELQNGGGWK
-170 VKPEQLPPTA
+170 VEPEQLPPPTA
-180 EDEREGGVE
+180 EDGGEGE
-189 EDDSDEEEE
+189 AEE

-208 KYINLSKSDLVNS
+208 KYINVSKSDLVNA

-230 DGDSDIF
+230 DGDADIF
-237 LLLASCLDSILHAE
+237 LLLATCLDSILHAE

-256 EQMRTDFVATQ
+256 EQMRNDFVATQ

-272 NIGDDSSS
+272 NI
-280 EDESSTSGRE
+280 EEESSTSGRE
-290 SDSDK
+290 IDSDE
-295 EVNSEAKKPE
+295 EVNSKAEP
-305 VESVVNGYEGLS
+305 ESVVNGYEGLS

-334 KQAKRRSAESVT
+334 KQAKRRSAESVS
-346 AATRFQRSFIQLLEN
+346 AATRFQRSFIQLLDS

-386 PVYVDWKKA
+386 PVYVDWNKT

-425 SIVLRG
+425 SVVLRG

-441 KVGKLINKESYLDLT
+441 KVGKLINKALSEAAQTQEIQDLSERVKVWLKELSLFKESYLDLA

-464 GESLSDSVLPL
+464 GESLSDSVLPM
-475 RLAAKRAVTR
+475 RLAAKRAVSR

-495 REKLFRKLLTWIGLI
+495 RERLFRKLLAWIGFI
-510 SPAYELPF
+510 SPGYETPF
-518 QLANDSNAS
+518 QLPNDSNAS

-575 EPAFEELILLYTM
+575 EPAFEELILLYTT

-618 PVIFPQRKLYF
+618 PVIFPHRKLYF

-657 SSSPYVFLYN
+657 SSSP
-667 LISAFFLDVIAVT
+667 SAFFLDVIAVT

-700 QYKESILTY
+700 QLLVNKTLYEKTLASGFGSVHFLLDASEQQ
-709 AIILQAGKN
+709 QA
-718 QNMSYQGVQDR
+718 R
-729 CERFL
+729 
-734 YDNFKIK
+734 
-741 VEMRVEKAIST
+741 
-752 LVRLGLVTETLIDGK
+752 
-767 TKLQAVPCPQAYVS
+767 PP
-781 LKEIWNGLLG
+781 

>member
-1 MTSGGDLRRK
+1 
-11 TDLPHKALKSDHTP
+11 
-25 RNPSQNLTIEPPE
+25 
-38 EETSPEKKNSRAP
+38 
-51 SLRIVTR
+51 
-58 RQDHEHIGK
+58 
-67 RTRDPV
+67 
-73 SSKEEKRSKGRR
+73 
-85 TSSDGHTRAD
+85 
-95 APDSPETINC
+95 
-105 ELLWSR
+105 
-111 ENMLSLRS
+111 MLSLRS
-119 LTSFIALPSRSKP
+119 VTSFVALPSRSKP
-132 SPRRRS
+132 SPSLSLRRPRS
-138 SVRCRLTEA
+138 VCCRLTEPA
-147 AAFPPLDVVPGE
+147 AAFDVVVVSGE
-159 SYRPIASFTEK
+159 SDGAIASSFTELQNGGCGWK
-170 VKPEQLPPTA
+170 VEPEQLPPTG
-180 EDEREGGVE
+180 EGGVE
-189 EDDSDEEEE
+189 EDDDPEEEE
-198 RISSVHVPRE
+198 EKISSVHVPRE
-208 KYINLSKSDLVNS
+208 KYINVSKSDLVNS
-221 VVTTLLDSQ
+221 IVTTLLDSQ
-230 DGDSDIF
+230 DGGDADIF

-251 HKKVL
+251 HKRVL

-272 NIGDDSSS
+272 NIGGDS
-280 EDESSTSGRE
+280 EEESSTSGGE
-290 SDSDK
+290 IYSD
-295 EVNSEAKKPE
+295 EETNSEAKKSEP
-305 VESVVNGYEGLS
+305 ESVVNGYEGLS

-334 KQAKRRSAESVT
+334 KQAKRRSAESVS
-346 AATRFQRSFIQLLEN
+346 AATRFQRSFIQLLDN

-386 PVYVDWKKA
+386 PVYVDWNKA

-441 KVGKLINKESYLDLT
+441 KVGKIINKALSEASQTQEIQHLSERMKVWLKELSLFKESYLDLP

-464 GESLSDSVLPL
+464 GESLSDSVLPM
-475 RLAAKRAVTR
+475 RVAAKRAVSR

-510 SPAYELPF
+510 SPAYETPF
-518 QLANDSNAS
+518 QLPNDTNAS

-618 PVIFPQRKLYF
+618 PVIFPHRKLYF

-657 SSSPYVFLYN
+657 SSSP
-667 LISAFFLDVIAVT
+667 SAFFLDVIAVT

-700 QYKESILTY
+700 QLLVNKTLYEKTLASGFGSVHFLLDASEQQQYKESILTY
-709 AIILQAGKN
+709 AIILQAGCE
-718 QNMSYQGVQDR
+718 NMSYQGVQDR

-741 VEMRVEKAIST
+741 VEMRVAKAIST

>member
-1 MTSGGDLRRK
+1 
-11 TDLPHKALKSDHTP
+11 
-25 RNPSQNLTIEPPE
+25 
-38 EETSPEKKNSRAP
+38 
-51 SLRIVTR
+51 
-58 RQDHEHIGK
+58 
-67 RTRDPV
+67 
-73 SSKEEKRSKGRR
+73 
-85 TSSDGHTRAD
+85 
-95 APDSPETINC
+95 
-105 ELLWSR
+105 
-111 ENMLSLRS
+111 MLSLRS
-119 LTSFIALPSRSKP
+119 LTSFVALPSRSKP
-132 SPRRRS
+132 SPYSRRR

-147 AAFPPLDVVPGE
+147 SAFAPLDVVSGE
-159 SYRPIASFTEK
+159 SERAISSLTEFQNGGGWK
-170 VKPEQLPPTA
+170 VEPEQLPTA
-180 EDEREGGVE
+180 EDGGEGE
-189 EDDSDEEEE
+189 EEEEEEE

-208 KYINLSKSDLVNS
+208 KYINISKSDLVNAI
-221 VVTTLLDSQ
+221 VTTLLDSQ

-237 LLLASCLDSILHAE
+237 LLLATCLDSILHAE

-272 NIGDDSSS
+272 NI
-280 EDESSTSGRE
+280 EESSTSGRE
-290 SDSDK
+290 IESD
-295 EVNSEAKKPE
+295 EEA
-305 VESVVNGYEGLS
+305 ESVVNGSYEGLS

-334 KQAKRRSAESVT
+334 KQAKRRSAESVS
-346 AATRFQRSFIQLLEN
+346 AATRFQRSFIQLLDN

-386 PVYVDWKKA
+386 PVYVDWNKT

-425 SIVLRG
+425 SVVLRG

-441 KVGKLINKESYLDLT
+441 KVGKLINKALSEASQTQEIQDLSESVKVWLKELSLFKESYLDLA

-464 GESLSDSVLPL
+464 GEFLSDSVLPI
-475 RLAAKRAVTR
+475 RLAAQRAVSR

-510 SPAYELPF
+510 SPAYETPF

-588 DAGEKGDKNE
+588 DADEKGDKNE

-618 PVIFPQRKLYF
+618 PVIFPHRKLYF

-657 SSSPYVFLYN
+657 SSSP
-667 LISAFFLDVIAVT
+667 SALFLDVIAVT

-700 QYKESILTY
+700 QLLVNKTLYEKTLASGFGSVHFLLDASEQQQYKESILTY

-718 QNMSYQGVQDR
+718 QVLHNAMSYQGVQDR

>member
-1 MTSGGDLRRK
+1 
-11 TDLPHKALKSDHTP
+11 
-25 RNPSQNLTIEPPE
+25 
-38 EETSPEKKNSRAP
+38 
-51 SLRIVTR
+51 
-58 RQDHEHIGK
+58 
-67 RTRDPV
+67 
-73 SSKEEKRSKGRR
+73 
-85 TSSDGHTRAD
+85 
-95 APDSPETINC
+95 
-105 ELLWSR
+105 
-111 ENMLSLRS
+111 MLSLRS
-119 LTSFIALPSRSKP
+119 LTSFVALPSPINP
-132 SPRRRS
+132 SPYSRRP

-147 AAFPPLDVVPGE
+147 AAAFEVVSGE
-159 SYRPIASFTEK
+159 SDRAIASSLTELQNGGGWK
-170 VKPEQLPPTA
+170 VEPEQLPPPTA
-180 EDEREGGVE
+180 EDGGEGE
-189 EDDSDEEEE
+189 AEKEEE

-208 KYINLSKSDLVNS
+208 KYINVSKSDLVNA
-221 VVTTLLDSQ
+221 VVTT
-230 DGDSDIF
+230 
-237 LLLASCLDSILHAE
+237 CLDSILHAE

-256 EQMRTDFVATQ
+256 EQMRADFVATQ

-272 NIGDDSSS
+272 NIGDD
-280 EDESSTSGRE
+280 ESSTTSGRE
-290 SDSDK
+290 TDSDDETNK
-295 EVNSEAKKPE
+295 TEPG
-305 VESVVNGYEGLS
+305 SVVNGYEGLS

-346 AATRFQRSFIQLLEN
+346 AATRFQRSFIQLLDS

-386 PVYVDWKKA
+386 PVYVDWNKA

-425 SIVLRG
+425 SVVLRG

-441 KVGKLINKESYLDLT
+441 KVGKLINKALSEASQTQEIQDLSERVKIWLKELSLFKESYLDLA

-464 GESLSDSVLPL
+464 GDSLSDSVLPM
-475 RLAAKRAVTR
+475 RLAAKRAVSR

-495 REKLFRKLLTWIGLI
+495 RERLFRKLLTWIGFI
-510 SPAYELPF
+510 SPGYETPF

-618 PVIFPQRKLYF
+618 PVIFPHRKLYF

-657 SSSPYVFLYN
+657 SSSP
-667 LISAFFLDVIAVT
+667 SAFFLDVIAVT

-700 QYKESILTY
+700 QLLVNKTLYEKTLASGFGSVHFLLDASEQQQATPPYSSIYLYIKNLLLMFFLTRY
-709 AIILQAGKN
+709 LRN
-718 QNMSYQGVQDR
+718 R

>member
-1 MTSGGDLRRK
+1 
-11 TDLPHKALKSDHTP
+11 
-25 RNPSQNLTIEPPE
+25 
-38 EETSPEKKNSRAP
+38 
-51 SLRIVTR
+51 
-58 RQDHEHIGK
+58 
-67 RTRDPV
+67 
-73 SSKEEKRSKGRR
+73 
-85 TSSDGHTRAD
+85 
-95 APDSPETINC
+95 
-105 ELLWSR
+105 
-111 ENMLSLRS
+111 MLSLRS
-119 LTSFIALPSRSKP
+119 LTSFVALPSPINP
-132 SPRRRS
+132 SPYSRRP

-147 AAFPPLDVVPGE
+147 AAAFEVVSGE
-159 SYRPIASFTEK
+159 SDRAIASSLTELQNGGGWK
-170 VKPEQLPPTA
+170 VEPEQLPPPTA
-180 EDEREGGVE
+180 EDGGEGE
-189 EDDSDEEEE
+189 AEKEEE

-208 KYINLSKSDLVNS
+208 KYINVSKSDLVNA

-230 DGDSDIF
+230 DGDADIF
-237 LLLASCLDSILHAE
+237 LLLATCLDSILHAE

-256 EQMRTDFVATQ
+256 EQMRADFVATQ

-272 NIGDDSSS
+272 NIGDD
-280 EDESSTSGRE
+280 ESSTTSGRE
-290 SDSDK
+290 TDSDDETNK
-295 EVNSEAKKPE
+295 TEPG
-305 VESVVNGYEGLS
+305 SVVNGYEGLS

-346 AATRFQRSFIQLLEN
+346 AATRFQRSFIQLLDS

-386 PVYVDWKKA
+386 PVYVDWNKA

-441 KVGKLINKESYLDLT
+441 KVGKLINKALSEASQTQEIQDLSERVKIWLKELSLFKESYLDLA

-464 GESLSDSVLPL
+464 GDSLSDSVLPM
-475 RLAAKRAVTR
+475 RLAAKRAVSR

-495 REKLFRKLLTWIGLI
+495 RERLFRKLLTWIGFI
-510 SPAYELPF
+510 SPGYETPF

-575 EPAFEELILLYTM
+575 EPAFEELILLYTT

-618 PVIFPQRKLYF
+618 PVIFPHRKLYF

-657 SSSPYVFLYN
+657 SSSP
-667 LISAFFLDVIAVT
+667 SAFFLDVIAVT

-700 QYKESILTY
+700 QLLVNKTLYEKTLASGFGSVHFLLDASEQQQYKESILTY

-718 QNMSYQGVQDR
+718 QVLHNAMSYQGVQDR